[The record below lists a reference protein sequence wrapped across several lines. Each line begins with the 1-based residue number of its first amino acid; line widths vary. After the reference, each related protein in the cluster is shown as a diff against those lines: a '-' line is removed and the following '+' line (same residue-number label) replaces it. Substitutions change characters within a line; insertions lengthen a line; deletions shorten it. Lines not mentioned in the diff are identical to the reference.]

1 MPKVIHIDPDLC
13 TGCRVCEI
21 ACSLEHTGE
30 CNPNRARIKVMKNDE
45 EGIDLPVVCMHCANP
60 PCVEVCPT
68 GAITRDNASGAV
80 LIREEDCLGCKLCIR
95 ACPLGT
101 VTVDSGSAEGK
112 VMKCDL
118 CGGNPKCVMFCETK
132 AIDFVP
138 VEDLAGQTR
147 EKVLR
152 AYYKATRLRD

>member
-1 MPKVIHIDPDLC
+1 MPKVIHIDPDRC

-30 CNPNRARIKVMKNDE
+30 CNPTRARIKVMKNDE

-80 LIREEDCLGCKLCIR
+80 LIREEDCVGCKLCIR
-95 ACPLGT
+95 ECPLGA

-138 VEDLAGQTR
+138 VEDMAGQTR

-152 AYYKATRLRD
+152 AYLKATRLRD

>member
-1 MPKVIHIDPDLC
+1 
-13 TGCRVCEI
+13 
-21 ACSLEHTGE
+21 
-30 CNPNRARIKVMKNDE
+30 MKNDE

-68 GAITRDNASGAV
+68 GAITRDNANGSV
-80 LIREEDCLGCKLCIR
+80 SIREEDCVGCKLCIQE
-95 ACPLGT
+95 CPLGA

-112 VMKCDL
+112 VIKCDL
-118 CGGNPKCVMFCETK
+118 CGGNPKCVTFCETR

-152 AYYKATRLRD
+152 SYYKATRLRD